1 MIKRCIGCGTKLQ
14 QTNSNEPGYTPKT
27 DAKYCMRCFKMTNY
41 GQIKPEKVNKNN
53 QDVINLMNKSTS
65 TVFFLTDILNINAET
80 MQTFQRITTPK
91 ILVIS
96 KSDIIPNEISGD
108 KLIKSLQETYH
119 VTTDIIALSA
129 KKHVYTKSILKY
141 MENNNIKKAYL
152 AGYTNCGKSTLINEI
167 TRKNDITTSSSVN
180 TTLDFINIPIGS
192 LTLMDTPG
200 FNYQEPLYNET
211 NLNLVKKI
219 NPSTMIKPKSYQTK
233 ENQVFI
239 IEGLLEFQNFGQN
252 KVIFYISNDLDL
264 KKKYASTT
272 ETYPLSIKDNTD
284 IVIKG
289 MGFINVKKAC
299 TVMINK
305 NAKPYIETRNSIL
318 GGCHE

>member
-14 QTNSNEPGYTPKT
+14 QTNPNEPGYTPKT

-129 KKHVYTKSILKY
+129 KKHVYTKS
-141 MENNNIKKAYL
+141 
-152 AGYTNCGKSTLINEI
+152 
-167 TRKNDITTSSSVN
+167 
-180 TTLDFINIPIGS
+180 
-192 LTLMDTPG
+192 
-200 FNYQEPLYNET
+200 
-211 NLNLVKKI
+211 
-219 NPSTMIKPKSYQTK
+219 KPT
-233 ENQVFI
+233 
-239 IEGLLEFQNFGQN
+239 
-252 KVIFYISNDLDL
+252 
-264 KKKYASTT
+264 
-272 ETYPLSIKDNTD
+272 
-284 IVIKG
+284 
-289 MGFINVKKAC
+289 
-299 TVMINK
+299 
-305 NAKPYIETRNSIL
+305 
-318 GGCHE
+318 

>member
-1 MIKRCIGCGTKLQ
+1 MCIR
-14 QTNSNEPGYTPKT
+14 
-27 DAKYCMRCFKMTNY
+27 D
-41 GQIKPEKVNKNN
+41 
-53 QDVINLMNKSTS
+53 STS

-96 KSDIIPNEISGD
+96 KSDIIPNEISGG

-141 MENNNIKKAYL
+141 MENNNIQKAYL

-167 TRKNDITTSSSVN
+167 TGKNDITTSSSVN

-192 LTLMDTPG
+192 LALMDTPG

-219 NPSTMIKPKSYQTK
+219 NPSIMIKPKSYQTK

-239 IEGLLEFQNFGQN
+239 IEDMFEFQNFGQN

-272 ETYPLSIKDNTD
+272 ETYPLRIKDNTD

-299 TVMINK
+299 TVMISK
-305 NAKPYIETRNSIL
+305 NAKPYIETRTSIL

>member
-1 MIKRCIGCGTKLQ
+1 
-14 QTNSNEPGYTPKT
+14 
-27 DAKYCMRCFKMTNY
+27 
-41 GQIKPEKVNKNN
+41 
-53 QDVINLMNKSTS
+53 
-65 TVFFLTDILNINAET
+65 
-80 MQTFQRITTPK
+80 
-91 ILVIS
+91 
-96 KSDIIPNEISGD
+96 
-108 KLIKSLQETYH
+108 
-119 VTTDIIALSA
+119 
-129 KKHVYTKSILKY
+129 
-141 MENNNIKKAYL
+141 
-152 AGYTNCGKSTLINEI
+152 
-167 TRKNDITTSSSVN
+167 
-180 TTLDFINIPIGS
+180 
-192 LTLMDTPG
+192 MDTPG

-239 IEGLLEFQNFGQN
+239 IEDMLEFQNFGQN

-272 ETYPLSIKDNTD
+272 ENYPLKIKDNTD

-299 TVMINK
+299 TVMISK

>member
-1 MIKRCIGCGTKLQ
+1 
-14 QTNSNEPGYTPKT
+14 
-27 DAKYCMRCFKMTNY
+27 
-41 GQIKPEKVNKNN
+41 
-53 QDVINLMNKSTS
+53 
-65 TVFFLTDILNINAET
+65 
-80 MQTFQRITTPK
+80 
-91 ILVIS
+91 
-96 KSDIIPNEISGD
+96 
-108 KLIKSLQETYH
+108 
-119 VTTDIIALSA
+119 
-129 KKHVYTKSILKY
+129 
-141 MENNNIKKAYL
+141 
-152 AGYTNCGKSTLINEI
+152 
-167 TRKNDITTSSSVN
+167 
-180 TTLDFINIPIGS
+180 
-192 LTLMDTPG
+192 MDTPG

-211 NLNLVKKI
+211 NLGLVKKI

>member
-27 DAKYCMRCFKMTNY
+27 DAKYCMRCFKMNNY
-41 GQIKPEKVNKNN
+41 GVIKPEKVNKNN

-65 TVFFLTDILNINAET
+65 TVFFLTDLLNINTET
-80 MQTFQRITTPK
+80 MQTFQSITIPK
-91 ILVIS
+91 VLVIS
-96 KSDIIPNEISGD
+96 KSDIIPNEISKD

-141 MENNNIKKAYL
+141 MENNNIKKSYL

-211 NLNLVKKI
+211 NLNLV
-219 NPSTMIKPKSYQTK
+219 
-233 ENQVFI
+233 
-239 IEGLLEFQNFGQN
+239 
-252 KVIFYISNDLDL
+252 YISNDLDL

-272 ETYPLSIKDNTD
+272 ENYPLRIKDNTD

-299 TVMINK
+299 TVMISK
-305 NAKPYIETRNSIL
+305 NAKPYIETRASIL

>member
-1 MIKRCIGCGTKLQ
+1 
-14 QTNSNEPGYTPKT
+14 
-27 DAKYCMRCFKMTNY
+27 
-41 GQIKPEKVNKNN
+41 
-53 QDVINLMNKSTS
+53 
-65 TVFFLTDILNINAET
+65 
-80 MQTFQRITTPK
+80 
-91 ILVIS
+91 
-96 KSDIIPNEISGD
+96 
-108 KLIKSLQETYH
+108 
-119 VTTDIIALSA
+119 
-129 KKHVYTKSILKY
+129 
-141 MENNNIKKAYL
+141 
-152 AGYTNCGKSTLINEI
+152 
-167 TRKNDITTSSSVN
+167 
-180 TTLDFINIPIGS
+180 
-192 LTLMDTPG
+192 MDTPG

-239 IEGLLEFQNFGQN
+239 IEDMLEFQNFGQN

-272 ETYPLSIKDNTD
+272 ENYPLRIKDNTD